1 MQHITKDDSF
11 YQRFRQQL
19 LDTSSW
25 PGVYVFKFIVPAS
38 GNAEETLNA
47 LFANHEVK
55 ISVRA
60 SSKGK
65 YNSISVS
72 GTFESPD
79 IIIEKY
85 KQAAKIP
92 NIIQL

>member
-1 MQHITKDDSF
+1 MLHATKDDSF
-11 YQRFRQQL
+11 YQRFYQQL

-38 GNAEETLNA
+38 GDAENTLNA
-47 LFANHEVK
+47 LFAKDDVS
-55 ISVRA
+55 ISIRT

-72 GTFESPD
+72 GTFESPKV
-79 IIIEKY
+79 IIDKY

>member
-1 MQHITKDDSF
+1 MKDDTF
-11 YQRFRQQL
+11 YQRFYQQL

-38 GNAEETLNA
+38 GNAEETLSA
-47 LFANHEVK
+47 LFANDEVK
-55 ISVRA
+55 TSVRA
-60 SSKGK
+60 SSKGE

-72 GTFESPD
+72 GTFDSPD
-79 IIIEKY
+79 VIIEKY

>member
-1 MQHITKDDSF
+1 MQQPAKDQSF
-11 YQRFRQQL
+11 YERFHQQL

-25 PGVYVFKFIVPAS
+25 PSVYVFKFIVSAS
-38 GNAEETLNA
+38 GGAQKILEN
-47 LFANHEVK
+47 LFSDDVVK

-60 SSKGK
+60 SSKGT
-65 YNSISVS
+65 YSSISVQ
-72 GTFESPD
+72 GTFESPAV
-79 IIIEKY
+79 IIDKY